1 MEFTSNVKSRDGW
14 KLMSWYKGVRRQT
27 APPLNRPDGTMAITP
42 EEKADTLFGFLFQPP
57 PELGDEPG
65 VDLVLPGHNTRN
77 FVDVTEG
84 EVNKALN
91 VTSNASAP
99 GRSGIGYRALK
110 WVWVNR
116 PREILLVMQL
126 GLRLGVHRLRRRI
139 KLMIARCAG
148 SNIPKKLTRFILL
161 LGESGNAFV
170 SKVASQVV
178 DDG

>member
-27 APPLNRPDGTMAITP
+27 APPLNRPDGTKAITP
-42 EEKADTLFGFLFQPP
+42 EEKADTLLVSLFQPP
-57 PELGDEPG
+57 PELEDEPG
-65 VDLVLPGHNTRN
+65 VDLVLPGHNTRSV
-77 FVDVTEG
+77 VDVTEG

-91 VTSNASAP
+91 ATSNTSAP

-116 PREILLVMQL
+116 PREILLMMQL

-139 KLMIARCAG
+139 KLMIARCVGVKYPKEINKVYPPSRGEVRFESRVAG
-148 SNIPKKLTRFILL
+148 
-161 LGESGNAFV
+161 GG
-170 SKVASQVV
+170 
-178 DDG
+178 